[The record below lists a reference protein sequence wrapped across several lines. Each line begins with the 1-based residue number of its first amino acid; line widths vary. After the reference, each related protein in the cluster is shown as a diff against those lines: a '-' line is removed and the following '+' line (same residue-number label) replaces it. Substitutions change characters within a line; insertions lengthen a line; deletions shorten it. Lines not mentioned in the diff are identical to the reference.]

1 MKWLPQVKMTEADTQ
16 SFLSKAV
23 KEWNNLNEN
32 EKASFEEKLK
42 KSKKEFKNKIKE
54 FLMVNTFV
62 QIFLK
67 FKFDFLFYLLF
78 KKNKSITDTSEKELT
93 QRIMD
98 YSLREDKKIEITM
111 DESDSQTILL
121 TDNLGRLHSAVK
133 EIDMTSENKKNQ
145 LNGKNSNKEEKKL
158 KRRLESDNTVV
169 NKQSKAN

>member
-1 MKWLPQVKMTEADTQ
+1 
-16 SFLSKAV
+16 
-23 KEWNNLNEN
+23 
-32 EKASFEEKLK
+32 
-42 KSKKEFKNKIKE
+42 
-54 FLMVNTFV
+54 
-62 QIFLK
+62 LK
-67 FKFDFLFYLLF
+67 FKFDFLFYFLF